1 MAASTP
7 AAAVSPAVRAV
18 ASMAEAAA
26 VSMAEAAGPM
36 AEAAEDTVRPPAVE
50 IPDSVGDAVSWRS
63 RFNA

>member
-1 MAASTP
+1 VA
-7 AAAVSPAVRAV
+7 

-36 AEAAEDTVRPPAVE
+36 AEAAEDTVRPLAVE